1 MKKIFVSVPM
11 SGRTDKEI
19 DQAVKRTIDD
29 YCMKDGPEN
38 YVNIRTNTK
47 FINNN
52 DYYTRK
58 CIDPRHAKIPPLV
71 YLGVAI
77 SRMANCDDVIFG
89 EGWEKARGCRVEKMI
104 YDLYFNKD

>member
-11 SGRTDKEI
+11 AGRTDEEI
-19 DQAVKRTIDD
+19 DQAVKKTIDE
-29 YCMKDGPEN
+29 YCMKDGSEN
-38 YVNIRTNTK
+38 YINIRTNTK

-58 CIDPRHAKIPPLV
+58 CIDPRYAKIPPLV

-77 SRMANCDDVIFG
+77 SRMANCDDAIFG
-89 EGWEKARGCRVEKMI
+89 EGWEKSKRMPG
-104 YDLYFNKD
+104 

>member
-11 SGRTDKEI
+11 AGRTDEEI
-19 DQAVKRTIDD
+19 DQAVKKTIDE

-58 CIDPRHAKIPPLV
+58 RIDPRYAKIPPLV
-71 YLGVAI
+71 YLGAAI
-77 SRMANCDDVIFG
+77 SRMANCDDCIFG
-89 EGWEKARGCRVEKMI
+89 EGWEKARGCRVEKMV